1 MANDNNQPLL
11 HFGDD
16 SEYNNNEQAPI
27 SQIRFGSSDDEGIK
41 EEKKVAQEQPKVTT
55 PKAQPTA
62 SVQAPAP
69 KPQPVAPKSQPVAPK
84 PQPVAPT
91 PASKPANKPQ
101 VSPVSKADDSFGKK
115 NMRINLIV
123 VNGAG
128 VVIPQFKIDH
138 TLIKSGQ
145 EITFSDSREVYEIT
159 VSADGYKERRVQI
172 TQTDLIKGEKRISL
186 ATQLQSLV
194 VSFNTPDGIK
204 RGHIDID
211 QTNAI
216 YEFVKEASHTDTP
229 LNELVIGGVG
239 GHKPAPVKNPFLPYI
254 IAMVIGLVL
263 GIGISS
269 LFSCGGSDDKDKTE
283 VVPEEGQTED
293 VEVKD
298 DEVKPSENDQT
309 LNPEPQQDEAEETKA
324 KEEEAAKESDEQKQ
338 QEAANATMSEAD
350 VKYLKE
356 KDVWKRGEATGEEA
370 KKLLAAF
377 CSGNIETITGA
388 NSYNALPEKQRNGYY
403 NKVLNDLNRIK
414 NQSNSEDAKAAIREI
429 CSGGDINLNKILN
442 RIHPMLMK

>member
-1 MANDNNQPLL
+1 MANDNQPLL
-11 HFGDD
+11 HFGDE

-27 SQIRFGSSDDEGIK
+27 SQIRFGSSEDEGVK
-41 EEKKVAQEQPKVTT
+41 EEKKVAQEQPKVTA
-55 PKAQPTA
+55 PKAQSSTT
-62 SVQAPAP
+62 VQAPTP
-69 KPQPVAPKSQPVAPK
+69 KPQPVVPK

-91 PASKPANKPQ
+91 PTQKPANKPQ

-239 GHKPAPVKNPFLPYI
+239 GHKPAPVKNPFVPYI
-254 IAMVIGLVL
+254 IALVIGLVL

-309 LNPEPQQDEAEETKA
+309 LNPEPQQEEEADEAKA
-324 KEEEAAKESDEQKQ
+324 KEDEAAKENEQKQ
-338 QEAANATMSEAD
+338 PEATATATMSDAD

-429 CSGGDINLNKILN
+429 CSGGDINLNRILN